1 LTVVRV
7 EKDLEAL
14 SLTIVADFDAPIERV
29 WQLWADPR
37 QLERWWGPPS
47 HPSTFERHD
56 LVGGGEATYFMT
68 GPDGSRS
75 RGWWRVE
82 RVDPPRSL
90 VFTDGFAREDG
101 SPDHDMPTTAV
112 RVRLD
117 EHQAGTRM
125 ELRFGFESADHMEQ
139 LERWGAFEVFPQSVA
154 QMDAVLAGD
163 TPG

>member
-1 LTVVRV
+1 MGAAQSPV
-7 EKDLEAL
+7 DL
-14 SLTIVADFDAPIERV
+14 
-29 WQLWADPR
+29 
-37 QLERWWGPPS
+37 
-47 HPSTFERHD
+47 ERHD
-56 LVGGGEATYFMT
+56 LVAGGEATYFMT

-117 EHQAGTRM
+117 EHQAATRM

-154 QMDAVLAGD
+154 QMDAVLADD
-163 TPG
+163 TTIG